1 MNLLLD
7 THTFLW
13 LAAGDSQ
20 LSQQSI
26 ILLQDKSNELKLS
39 MVSVWEMS
47 IKSGLG
53 KLKFSSTLQ
62 QFIETTIDFYGILVL
77 PLSMSDCLIYERLG
91 FPDKEHR
98 DPFDRMII
106 SQAINHDLHILGI
119 DQSFDSYPIRRIW

>member
-13 LAAGDSQ
+13 LAVGDSQ
-20 LSQQSI
+20 LSQRSI
-26 ILLQDKSNELKLS
+26 ILLRDKSNELKLS
-39 MVSVWEMS
+39 IVSIWEMS

-53 KLKFSSTLQ
+53 KLKLSSSVQRFVDTA
-62 QFIETTIDFYGILVL
+62 INGYDILVL
-77 PLSMSDCLIYERLG
+77 PLSMKDCSIYEGLG
-91 FPDKEHR
+91 FPKKEHR